1 MTQTFEEWKEEQI
14 FKTNWGGYRE
24 ELLKKYILCGGKPV
38 ILTATFNIRSRE
50 KNQLIFKSIKP
61 HIETEVTPKRIF
73 GGINFPADSLWK
85 VRLLLTACEREQFY
99 LIGRIKIIYENGRPK
114 GTLEL
119 AEDIVPCPIMTE
131 SQFLEYYYRF
141 RDQCY
146 LWHRPEE
153 TSLEIPAK
161 VKRRKNKTLLMRGLR
176 RKQLYFI
183 QVIKRDN
190 RLHRTVVN
198 GNKRKETNSEKQG
211 DILQK
216 SKKVAE
222 AKPAYEGNAIKTIK
236 INQKGEMKKDTHILD
251 ENTFLKGKLLDESV
265 KAASEG
271 DVVTNDLNN
280 DEQNDYSMVV
290 SSQWEQEFNTKKKKI
305 TFYGCECELI
315 NEIIYISNTEEHWQ
329 IHYSPVQKRLLLY
342 HKNSKKDCSKNAVV
356 KGYHEQYVPSIKEKP
371 TIKEFIIYASLHKM
385 KIEKD
390 KEKPKRKRK

>member
-1 MTQTFEEWKEEQI
+1 
-14 FKTNWGGYRE
+14 
-24 ELLKKYILCGGKPV
+24 
-38 ILTATFNIRSRE
+38 
-50 KNQLIFKSIKP
+50 
-61 HIETEVTPKRIF
+61 
-73 GGINFPADSLWK
+73 
-85 VRLLLTACEREQFY
+85 
-99 LIGRIKIIYENGRPK
+99 
-114 GTLEL
+114 
-119 AEDIVPCPIMTE
+119 MTE

-198 GNKRKETNSEKQG
+198 GNKRKETNSEKQD

-222 AKPAYEGNAIKTIK
+222 AKPAYEGNAIKTIE